1 MAAQTVKV
9 EKQHLNGFFDCSLS
23 IERHEKKEFFMEL
36 TDVFMFCGFYSS
48 LVIYSL
54 WITVA
59 DRFNTVESDRVKN

>member
-1 MAAQTVKV
+1 
-9 EKQHLNGFFDCSLS
+9 
-23 IERHEKKEFFMEL
+23 MEL

-59 DRFNTVESDRVKN
+59 DRFNIVESDRVKN